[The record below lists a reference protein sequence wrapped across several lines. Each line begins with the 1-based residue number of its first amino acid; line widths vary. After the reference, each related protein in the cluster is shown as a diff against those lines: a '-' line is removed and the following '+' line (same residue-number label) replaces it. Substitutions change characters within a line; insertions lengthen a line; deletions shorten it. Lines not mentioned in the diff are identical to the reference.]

1 MSGCADNNIHG
12 KSSQLSLSTS
22 PLESVQRVNS
32 PKITPQ
38 GSIGQCHV
46 RVGPMFSGKT
56 GHLNAELTRWAD
68 STPYSVLRVNY
79 TKDIRETK
87 SVDKK
92 SGITSHSS
100 SFKGFSDSIAIQT
113 VSSIDDVN
121 ADNYDVI
128 GIDEAQ
134 FYLDIK
140 SYVIK
145 WLHEGK
151 IIYITGLDSY
161 SNGNIA
167 QVIVELLPYASTFS
181 KLTANCRFCMERHI
195 MRPAIMTAS
204 NIKKKNDVQIGGL
217 NEYSPVCFECHCQ
230 HNVD

>member
-1 MSGCADNNIHG
+1 MSDSPDYPQTS
-12 KSSQLSLSTS
+12 KLSPSDLSTS
-22 PLESVQRVNS
+22 PTGYVRQIDS

-68 STPYSVLRVNY
+68 STHYKVLRVNY
-79 TKDIRETK
+79 VKDVRETT
-87 SVDKK
+87 SVDLKT
-92 SGITSHSS
+92 GITSHSS
-100 SFKGFSDSIAIQT
+100 SFKGLSDAIDIQK
-113 VSSIDDVN
+113 VGSIDEVRTDG
-121 ADNYDVI
+121 YDVI

-134 FYLDIK
+134 FYTDLK
-140 SYVIK
+140 TYVIK

-161 SNGNIA
+161 SNGKIC
-167 QVIVELLPYASTFS
+167 QVIADLLPYANSFS
-181 KLTANCRFCMERHI
+181 KLTANCKFCMERHI

-204 NIKKKNDVQIGGL
+204 NIKKTSDIQIGGMS
-217 NEYSPVCFECHCQ
+217 EYSPVCFECHCE
-230 HNVD
+230 HNVE